1 MKIRSF
7 STPSILCSVV
17 SPVGQIILNLISFFE
32 LALKNNLFEDCDRY
46 PDPAFISFTEV
57 EPSSNVAVT
66 FAPMPWAFLV
76 LPFKVTVK
84 FFVCSFLT
92 DENPLSGPSLL
103 EMTRSGNESPLKS
116 DKHTDLAS
124 SGMMLPL
131 S

>member
-1 MKIRSF
+1 MFGGFTSRPNYLKF
-7 STPSILCSVV
+7 NQL
-17 SPVGQIILNLISFFE
+17 FE

-84 FFVCSFLT
+84 FFVYHF
-92 DENPLSGPSLL
+92 
-103 EMTRSGNESPLKS
+103 
-116 DKHTDLAS
+116 
-124 SGMMLPL
+124 
-131 S
+131 